1 MNRALKRLSIAI
13 LVMFLLLMVNLNYLQ
28 GFNTTAL
35 SQIPYNTRTI
45 AAQNEYQRGEITT
58 ADGQI
63 MAVSKADSGSS
74 YSWQRSYPNG
84 PLYSPI
90 TGWYSLA
97 AGTSTGLEN
106 QYNSLLSGQSSQ
118 LAFRNII
125 DMITGKSRKGATVV
139 TTINS
144 SAQQAAY
151 AGLQGELDG
160 SGRVGGV
167 VAMDPKT
174 GAILALASYPSYD
187 PNKVSLPSTTKPI
200 NKYIDQLQSERYDP
214 LVNHATESSF
224 PPGSTFKIV
233 TSSAWF
239 TQSAG
244 NTPNSMVSSP
254 TTLTLPG
261 TNHVLHNDQ
270 GEVCG
275 NGSGTTTLIQAF
287 TQSCDTTFAKLGED
301 LGTGPLN
308 SMAGNF
314 GFNNSN
320 QTLSGIP
327 VAASQYT
334 QTASLPL
341 TAMSAIGQ
349 FSDTVTALQEA
360 MISSAIANGGKLMKP
375 YLVQQVQ
382 AQDLSTVQQT
392 SPSVLSQAVSGS
404 VASNVQTMMESVV
417 NSPSGT
423 ANSVAGIHSLGVQIA
438 GKTGTAENGQ
448 NSTGLNDAVF
458 TCYTVGGN
466 RPIAVGVIVQGGGYG
481 AAAAAPI
488 AVQVIKAYLGSK

>member
-1 MNRALKRLSIAI
+1 VNRALKRISIAI
-13 LVMFLLLMVNLNYLQ
+13 LVMFLLLLINLNYLQ
-28 GFNTTAL
+28 GFDTTAL
-35 SQIPYNTRTI
+35 SQIPYNSRTI
-45 AAQNEYQRGEITT
+45 AANNQYQRGEITT
-58 ADGQI
+58 ADGQV
-63 MAVSKADSGSS
+63 MAESRADSSS
-74 YSWQRSYPNG
+74 VYQWQRYYPNG

-90 TGWYSLA
+90 TGWDSLA
-97 AGTSTGLEN
+97 AGTETGLES
-106 QYNSLLSGQSSQ
+106 QYNSYLSGQSSS

-125 DMITGKSRKGATVV
+125 DLITGKTRKGATVV

-151 AGLQGELDG
+151 SGLQSALSG

-174 GAILALASYPSYD
+174 GAILAMASYPSYD
-187 PNKVSLPSTTKPI
+187 PNKVSQPSSTKPI
-200 NKYIDQLQSERYDP
+200 NKYIDQMQASKGDP
-214 LVNHATESSF
+214 LVNHATESTF

-239 TQSAG
+239 TQSSS

-254 TTLTLPG
+254 TTLSFSDSS
-261 TNHVLHNDQ
+261 HILHNDQ
-270 GEVCG
+270 NGVCG

-287 TQSCDTTFAKLGED
+287 TESCDTTFAKLGED
-301 LGTGPLN
+301 IGTGQLN
-308 SMAGNF
+308 TMAGNY
-314 GFNNSN
+314 GFNNSGLS
-320 QTLSGIP
+320 LSGIP
-327 VAASQYT
+327 VAASQYV
-334 QTASLPL
+334 QTASLSL

-349 FSDTVTALQEA
+349 YSDTVTALQEA
-360 MISSAIANGGKLMKP
+360 MLSSAIANGGTLMKP

-382 AQDLSTVQQT
+382 ASDLSNVSQT
-392 SPSVLSQAVSGS
+392 SPTILSHAVSPS

-423 ANSVAGIHSLGVQIA
+423 AYGVSGIHSLGVQIA
-438 GKTGTAENGQ
+438 GKTGTAENGV
-448 NSTGLNDAVF
+448 NSAGLNDAVF
-458 TCYTVGGN
+458 TCYTVNGN
-466 RPIAVGVIVQGGGYG
+466 RPIAVGVIVQGGGFG

>member
-1 MNRALKRLSIAI
+1 VNRALKRLSIAI
-13 LVMFLLLMVNLNYLQ
+13 LVMFLLLLINLNYLQ
-28 GFNTTAL
+28 GFDTTAL
-35 SQIPYNTRTI
+35 SQVPYNSRTI
-45 AAQNEYQRGEITT
+45 AADNQYQRGEITT

-63 MAVSKADSGSS
+63 MAESKADSSS
-74 YSWQRSYPNG
+74 IYSWQRYYPNG
-84 PLYSPI
+84 PVYSPI

-97 AGTSTGLEN
+97 AGTETGLEN
-106 QYNSLLSGQSSQ
+106 QYNSYLSGQSSS

-125 DMITGKSRKGATVV
+125 DMITGKARKGATVV

-151 AGLQGELDG
+151 QGLQSTLSG

-167 VAMDPKT
+167 VALDPTT
-174 GAILALASYPSYD
+174 GAVLALASYPSYD
-187 PNKVSLPSTTKPI
+187 PNKIAGPSSTKPI
-200 NKYIDQLQSERYDP
+200 NAYVNAMQGRPDDPLLNHALQS
-214 LVNHATESSF
+214 TF

-239 TQSAG
+239 TQSSS
-244 NTPNSMVSSP
+244 NTPQSMVSSP

-261 TNHVLHNDQ
+261 TTHILHNDQ
-270 GEVCG
+270 NSVCG
-275 NGSGTTTLIQAF
+275 TGSGTTTLIEAF
-287 TQSCDTTFAKLGED
+287 TESCDTTFAKLGED
-301 LGTGPLN
+301 LGTGLLN

-314 GFNNSN
+314 GFNNSALN
-320 QTLSGIP
+320 LSGIP
-327 VAASQYT
+327 VATSQYT

-349 FSDTVTALQEA
+349 YSDTVTALQEA
-360 MISSAIANGGKLMKP
+360 MLSAAIANHGTLMKP

-382 AQDLSTVQQT
+382 ASDLSTVQQT
-392 SPSVLSQAVSGS
+392 SPQILSHAVSSS
-404 VASNVQTMMESVV
+404 VASNVQQMMINVV

-423 ANSVAGIHSLGVQIA
+423 ANIVPGIHSLGVQIA
-438 GKTGTAENGQ
+438 AKTGTAQNGV
-448 NSTGLNDAVF
+448 NSTGLDDAVF
-458 TCYTVGGN
+458 TCYTVNGN
-466 RPIAVGVIVQGGGYG
+466 RPIAVGVIIQGGGFG